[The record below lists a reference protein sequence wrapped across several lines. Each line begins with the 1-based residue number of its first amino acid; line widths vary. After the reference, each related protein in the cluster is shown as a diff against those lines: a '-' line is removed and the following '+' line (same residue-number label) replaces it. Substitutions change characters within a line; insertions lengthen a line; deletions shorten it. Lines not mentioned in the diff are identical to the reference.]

1 MAIQRTIL
9 TQLKKKGF
17 FFKQI
22 LIFGL
27 NDITKL
33 KYITIYIGF
42 YLTFAEHK
50 NDYKN

>member
-9 TQLKKKGF
+9 TQLKKKRF
-17 FFKQI
+17 FFQI
-22 LIFGL
+22 LMFGL